1 MCPPAPFRPGPA
13 ATVRPVDGVGQLLG
27 TIVVTAIAAIPLGLS
42 LWALLDCARR
52 PAWAWALAGRR
63 QVVWLA
69 AILLGFLSV
78 IGGLA
83 VSGWYLLRVRP
94 VVAAAEVGRLR

>member
-1 MCPPAPFRPGPA
+1 MA
-13 ATVRPVDGVGQLLG
+13 AVDGVGQLLG
-27 TIVVTAIAAIPLGLS
+27 TILVTAVAAVPLGLS

-78 IGGLA
+78 LGGVL

-94 VVAAAEVGRLR
+94 AVAAAEIGQIG